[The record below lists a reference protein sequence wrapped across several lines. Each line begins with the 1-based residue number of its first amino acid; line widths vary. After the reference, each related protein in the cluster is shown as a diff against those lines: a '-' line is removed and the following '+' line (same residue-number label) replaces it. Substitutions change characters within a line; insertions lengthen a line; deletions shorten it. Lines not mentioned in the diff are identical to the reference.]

1 MRKEVTVVIGEA
13 LIDVVRDVRGGIAE
27 YVGGSPLNV
36 AIGLARLDHPVS
48 FVTRVG
54 EDARGDRICAHLEAS
69 DVQLAAGS
77 VTACRTA
84 TAQATLD
91 SAGSATYEFDIDW
104 DLEGMQQPP
113 PPRCAHTGSIA
124 GVMEPGSTA
133 VAELLDN
140 YRGSATISYDP
151 NVRPD
156 LFDDAP
162 NARERIRKLVS
173 LADIVKV
180 SDEDLRWFDPADE
193 PETTAQQWL
202 SSGVAVVVVTAG
214 ADGAF
219 ALSDAGRVDVTARNV
234 QVVDTVGAGDAFMA
248 GLLDGFAAQ
257 DLLGADRR
265 DLLRAVDRSTLLDVM
280 TNATTASALTVSK
293 AGADLPTRRMLTD
306 AVGLQR

>member
-1 MRKEVTVVIGEA
+1 MTVVIGEA
-13 LIDVVRDVRGGIAE
+13 LIDVVREVHGGTAE

-36 AIGLARLDHPVS
+36 AIGLARLDHRVS

-54 EDARGDRICAHLEAS
+54 EDARGGRICAHLEAS
-69 DVQLAAGS
+69 DVRLAAGS
-77 VTACRTA
+77 VASCRTA

-91 SAGSATYEFDIDW
+91 STGSATYQFDIDW
-104 DLEGMQQPP
+104 DLEGVQPP
-113 PPRCAHTGSIA
+113 PSPRCAHTGSIA
-124 GVMEPGSTA
+124 GVMEPGCAA
-133 VAELLDN
+133 VAEMLDN

-180 SDEDLRWFDPADE
+180 SDEDLRWFAPAGE
-193 PETTAQQWL
+193 PEITARQWL

-214 ADGAF
+214 ADGAY
-219 ALSDAGRVDVTARNV
+219 ALSDAGRVDVTARDV

-257 DLLGADRR
+257 GLMGADRR
-265 DLLRAVDRSTLLDVM
+265 DLLRAIDRSTLLGVM

-293 AGADLPTRRMLTD
+293 AGADLPSRSMLTR
-306 AVGLQR
+306 AVGKQQ